1 MCEHTILNIRLLF
14 VNKNNSKTGY
24 KMCKFRY
31 RLTDNLV
38 FSCIFCKT
46 LVNLKIAVDFN
57 VQYN

>member
-46 LVNLKIAVDFN
+46 LKS
-57 VQYN
+57 